1 MNDIIETTAAE
12 VTDIRGA
19 EKLANEINAIKRQTV
34 RTVLMA
40 SVEIGEKLCEA
51 KALVAHGEWEKWL
64 IDNVD
69 YSQSTANN
77 LMKIY
82 REYGDNQL
90 DLFSTKT
97 KSEIFGELTYS
108 QAVALFALP
117 AHERE
122 GFVESHDMSAM
133 SVSELNEEIKR
144 LKSEKDEYADK
155 LSDTERK
162 LDAAEEELEA
172 AKDDL
177 ADARTE
183 LTDTAADLK
192 GKVKSAEERARE
204 AEEALA
210 ELRRITDAASAP
222 KQISLDDVPEE
233 ELEKYR
239 AEIAEKLEAEYK
251 ALNEQIAEKAKA
263 DIEDAAKAKDDELRA
278 AMAKEEASAA
288 HVAELEARLSKLD
301 EQARRGS
308 GDAAVQQFAALFE
321 AFQED
326 FNRLLTKVSAFEATD
341 TELGGRMRS
350 ALGKIIASMADRIGG
365 DKV

>member
-1 MNDIIETTAAE
+1 MNEVIETTATE
-12 VTDIRGA
+12 ITDVPGA
-19 EKLANEINAIKRQTV
+19 QKLANEINAIKRQTM

-40 SVEIGEKLCEA
+40 SIEIGEKLCEA
-51 KALVAHGEWEKWL
+51 KALVAHGEWERWL
-64 IDNVD
+64 YDNVD

-90 DLFSTKT
+90 DLFSAKP
-97 KSEIFGELTYS
+97 KSEIFGELSYS

-122 GFVESHDMSAM
+122 SFVEDHDMSAM
-133 SVSELNEEIKR
+133 SVRELNEEIER
-144 LKSEKDEYADK
+144 LKAEKDTYADK

-162 LDAAEEELEA
+162 LDAAEEELET

-192 GKVKSAEERARE
+192 DKVKSAEARAKE
-204 AEEALA
+204 AEEALE
-210 ELRRITDAASAP
+210 ELKRITDEASAP

-239 AEIAEKLEAEYK
+239 AEIAEKIEAEYK

-263 DIEDAAKAKDDELRA
+263 DVRGVAKVKDDQI
-278 AMAKEEASAA
+278 
-288 HVAELEARLSKLD
+288 HVALQRIEAASERIKELEA
-301 EQARRGS
+301 EQAKLEEQAKRGS

-326 FNRLLTKVSAFEATD
+326 FNRLYTKLSAFESTD
-341 TELGGRMRS
+341 AELGGRMRT

-365 DKV
+365 

>member
-1 MNDIIETTAAE
+1 MNEVIETTGVE
-12 VTDIRGA
+12 VTDVRGA
-19 EKLANEINAIKRQTV
+19 EKLANEINAIKRQTM
-34 RTVLMA
+34 RTVLVA
-40 SVEIGEKLCEA
+40 SIEIGEKLCQA

-64 IDNVD
+64 CDNVD

-82 REYGDNQL
+82 REYGDSQL

-97 KSEIFGELTYS
+97 KSEIFGDLTYS

-122 GFVESHDMSAM
+122 AFVEDHDMSSM
-133 SVSELNEEIKR
+133 SVRELSEEIER
-144 LKSEKDEYADK
+144 LKSEKDAYADK

-162 LDAAEEELEA
+162 LDAAEEELES

-183 LTDTAADLK
+183 LTDTSANLK
-192 GKVKSAEERARE
+192 AQVKSAEERARE
-204 AEEALA
+204 AEDALA
-210 ELRRITDAASAP
+210 ELKRITEEASEP
-222 KQISLDDVPEE
+222 KQVSIDDVPEE
-233 ELEKYR
+233 ELAKVR
-239 AEIAEKLEAEYK
+239 AEITEKLEAEYK
-251 ALNEQIAEKAKA
+251 ALNEQITEKAKA
-263 DIEDAAKAKDDELRA
+263 DVENVTKAKEDELRA
-278 AMAKEEASAA
+278 AVEKEEASAA
-288 HVAELEARLSKLD
+288 HIKELEARLSKLD

-326 FNRLLTKVSAFEATD
+326 FNRMLSKLSAFEATNP
-341 TELGGRMRS
+341 ELGGKMRA
-350 ALGKIIASMADRIGG
+350 ALGKVVGGMSDRVG
-365 DKV
+365 K

>member
-1 MNDIIETTAAE
+1 MKDIIETTATE
-12 VTDIRGA
+12 VTDVRGA
-19 EKLANEINAIKRQTV
+19 EKLANEINAIKRQTM

-40 SVEIGEKLCEA
+40 SIEIGEKLCEA
-51 KALVAHGEWEKWL
+51 KALVAHGEWEQWL

-97 KSEIFGELTYS
+97 KSEIFGDLTYS

-122 GFVESHDMSAM
+122 AFVEDHDMSAM
-133 SVSELNEEIKR
+133 SVRELNDEIER
-144 LKSEKDEYADK
+144 LKAEKDEYADK
-155 LSDTERK
+155 LSDTERR
-162 LDAAEEELEA
+162 LDSVSEELET

-177 ADARTE
+177 DDARTE
-183 LTDTAADLK
+183 LTEKAADLSD
-192 GKVKSAEERARE
+192 KVKSAEERAKD

-210 ELRRITDAASAP
+210 ELRRIADEATAP
-222 KQISLDDVPEE
+222 KQVSIDDVPED
-233 ELEKYR
+233 ELAKVR
-239 AEIAEKLEAEYK
+239 AEIAAKLEAEYK
-251 ALNEQIAEKAKA
+251 VLNEQIAEKAKS
-263 DIEDAAKAKDDELRA
+263 DVESVTKEKDDELRA

-288 HVAELEARLSKLD
+288 RIKELEAQLSKVD
-301 EQARRGS
+301 EQSRRSS

-326 FNRLLTKVSAFEATD
+326 FNRMLSKLSAFEATNP
-341 TELGGRMRS
+341 ELGGKMRA
-350 ALGKIIASMADRIGG
+350 ALGKVIAGMSERVGL
-365 DKV
+365 